1 MTFLTFSH
9 TRLVMVLL
17 GWLCFGMAWGQS
29 NKPIKVGALSALSS
43 GAAFPESSQAA
54 KAYFDTVNAGGGIG
68 GRRIQYLSLD
78 EQTSPAAAAQAAAQ
92 LVNDPDV
99 VALVGSS
106 GVLDCAVNQTLYE
119 EAGILSLQGGSV
131 APQCF
136 RSPNI
141 VPVNNGPYTG
151 LATAVTFARTR
162 LKSQNLCTV
171 VLDLPGM
178 VAGYTH
184 AMKRLAE
191 QVGKLAPPMQVV
203 KSGDDWKPALNAL
216 EAKACD
222 VVIFTGHE
230 AAVLQ
235 WMQSA
240 RELGL
245 SGITWVFLAPGYTAN
260 VATVLTNSADNIYA
274 MSEFEPWTSSSLSLL
289 DWRELMRQH
298 KLPRSGLSQGGYL
311 AAQLF
316 VRVLRR
322 MDGPITRATVTAAL
336 RKTPPQ
342 DHPFLG
348 APFQINENRGN
359 SPNRSAI
366 PMKLDQGTWRPAAP
380 DWIHVPDV
388 N

>member
-1 MTFLTFSH
+1 MRFAR
-9 TRLVMVLL
+9 TRLALVFL
-17 GWLCFGMAWGQS
+17 GWLWAGVAGAQS
-29 NKPIKVGALSALSS
+29 NKPIKVGALSALSN
-43 GAAFPESSQAA
+43 GAAFPESAQAA
-54 KAYFDTVNAGGGIG
+54 KAYFDTVNASGGIG
-68 GRRIQYLSLD
+68 GRRIQYQSLD
-78 EQTSPAAAAQAAAQ
+78 EQADPAAAARAAAQ

-99 VALVGSS
+99 VALVGGS
-106 GVLDCAVNQTLYE
+106 GVLDCVVNQKLYE
-119 EAGILSLQGGSV
+119 DAGILSLQGGSL

-141 VPVNNGPYTG
+141 VPFNNGPYTG

-162 LKSQNLCTV
+162 LKSQSLCTV
-171 VLDLPGM
+171 AIDLPGM
-178 VAGYTH
+178 LTGYTH

-191 QVGKLAPPMQVV
+191 QVGRPAPPMQVV
-203 KSGDDWKPALNAL
+203 KLGDDWKPALRDM
-216 EAKACD
+216 EAKNCD

-260 VATVLTNSADNIYA
+260 VARVLSNSADNIYA
-274 MSEFEPWTSSSLSLL
+274 MSEFEPWNSRSLSSL

-298 KLPRSGLSQGGYL
+298 KLPLSGLSQGGYL
-311 AAQLF
+311 SAQLF
-316 VRVLRR
+316 VRALRR
-322 MDGPITRATVTAAL
+322 MEGPITRAAVTAAL
-336 RKTPPQ
+336 RKMPSQ
-342 DHPFLG
+342 EHALLG
-348 APFQINENRGN
+348 MPFQIGEARSH

-366 PMKLDQGTWRPAAP
+366 PMKLEQGNWRAAAP
-380 DWIHVPDV
+380 DWIQVPDV